1 MTRESPDPGEAPE
14 NARPNE
20 SAPRAGR
27 EPLPFPPLPERRPP
41 PPRRPS
47 RRPGELRRV
56 PDFDVDVTG
65 GLWADNIK
73 FDSKDYNWEE
83 YSTKLYFAVY
93 RAWLREL
100 LGRVRRFERDQ
111 ILNDLTLIEGQ
122 ASIRFTIQRDGAAEG
137 VMVVDPS
144 VIPTL
149 DEASRAAIERA
160 VIPPLPIDFPR
171 DSEGVTFRFVISGFE
186 TAAQIERQLK
196 YLQYRGEF

>member
-1 MTRESPDPGEAPE
+1 
-14 NARPNE
+14 
-20 SAPRAGR
+20 
-27 EPLPFPPLPERRPP
+27 
-41 PPRRPS
+41 
-47 RRPGELRRV
+47 V
-56 PDFDVDVTG
+56 PDFDVDVAG

-111 ILNDLTLIEGQ
+111 ILNDLNLIEGQ
-122 ASIRFTIQRDGAAEG
+122 VSIRFRLVRDGSARG
-137 VMVVDPS
+137 VSVVDPS

-160 VIPPLPIDFPR
+160 VLPPLPGDFPR
-171 DSEGVTFRFVISGFE
+171 DEEGVTFRFVITGFE
-186 TAAQIERQLK
+186 SATQIEWQLK
-196 YLQYRGEF
+196 RLQARGEF